1 MDGFAIEDSLMPH
14 ISPGHMHSESDLPQ
28 EDRDPIIAPFPIV
41 GVGASAGG
49 LEAFSQLLRAL
60 PLDTGMA
67 FVLVQHLEPS
77 HKSHLTEIL
86 SRATAMPVSEVGE
99 RMRIEP
105 NHIYVIPPNAGLGL
119 AEQALHLVPRPVHGG
134 PHLTID
140 AFFQALAANQGRL
153 AVGVVLSGTG
163 SDGSQGIQAIKNA
176 CGITFAQDEGS
187 AQYPTMPRN
196 AVNTG
201 VVDYVLPPA
210 QIAAEL
216 ARISHHRYLVLP
228 TGKDHDEVLPDGEA
242 ELAQISSFLLRTT
255 GVDFRHYK
263 QTTFRRRVGRRML
276 VHRAEHLRDYL
287 AYVEQHPDEVDE
299 LYRDLLISV
308 TSFFRDPD
316 AFVALGNKLSAVVK
330 NEDTRSSLRVWVPG
344 CSTGEELYSLA
355 MCALDVFEQDG
366 LRPTLQ
372 FFGTDISERALQ
384 IARGGVYAEHSLQNV
399 SAQRLSRHFR
409 KVDGKYQIS
418 KRIRESCIFARHDV
432 TRDAPFSRLDLISC
446 RNMLIYLEPVL
457 QKSLMPIFHY
467 GLNPSGLLFLGSAEA
482 IGSATDLFSTVDST
496 HRIFSRRPGPSRFVQ
511 ALPRNRNPAEPWAQA
526 QVESSIGSL
535 ELAKKVDR
543 VIQTRY
549 APDGV
554 VIDQNLEIRQFRGHT
569 GFYLEPPAG
578 TATHHLL
585 RMARTGL
592 EYALRE
598 TTSRALEQN
607 QFIEKKGIRI
617 EHAGTV
623 RMIDLEVVPLVGAA
637 GTERFCLVVFKQVAP
652 ESTPLSSTEAI
663 SNTEDHHVA
672 RLQLELSEAREYLR
686 AVSEDSEAALEE
698 ARAANEEL
706 QSANEEFQS
715 SNEELGTTKEE
726 LQSTNE
732 ELTTVNEELGARNQ
746 QLGTLGD
753 DLTNLLGAVNAPIL
767 RVDRDLCL
775 CRFTPAAETA
785 FGLGSAD
792 LQHPIR
798 LLQSR
803 LGTAVDFE
811 GLIREVIE
819 SLAIQSHKVQDA
831 GGRWWSI
838 SIRPYRTA
846 DDRLDGAVLTFMDV
860 DSIQH
865 ALQASQEAR
874 QYADAII
881 ETVREPLVIL
891 SQDLR
896 VERAN
901 ASFYGKFHLHPE
913 QTEGRH
919 IYELDAHRWK
929 IPKLRLLMQEI
940 SVKKN
945 SFVDLEIRHTFPHI
959 GTRTMLLNARQLQL
973 ESQPRILLAF
983 EDITDRRRAEESIT
997 ERLEETD
1004 RELDRTKDELRALAG
1019 HLMTVQEEE
1028 QRRIARELHDD
1039 LVQRLGFLEFQIEQY
1054 RLGPIGNGHADVAK
1068 MLTTLQTQVA
1078 ELSNATRNISHGL
1091 HPAIL
1096 DDLGLVAALRK
1107 LAKDL
1112 SRGRFTAVRFT
1123 SRVGR
1128 CSLPRR
1134 HFAAAVYRIAQ
1145 EALHNAIKHTSGAG
1159 VTIFLGCKRSELLL
1173 TIRDTGSGFDPS
1185 SVRGTGGLGIV
1196 DMEERA
1202 RLLGATLRIDSRVGK
1217 STTITLRAPLLRS
1230 PCDVTSASDVD
1241 KTEHN

>member
-1 MDGFAIEDSLMPH
+1 MPH
-14 ISPGHMHSESDLPQ
+14 VSPGYMHSESDPPQ
-28 EDRDPIIAPFPIV
+28 EEKEPIIAPFPIV

-49 LEAFSQLLRAL
+49 LQAFSQLLGAL

-86 SRATAMPVSEVGE
+86 SRATAMPVNEVGE

-105 NHIYVIPPNAGLGL
+105 NHIYVIPPNAELGF
-119 AEQALHLVPRPVHGG
+119 AEQAFHLVPRSVHAG

-153 AVGVVLSGTG
+153 AIGVVLSGTG

-187 AQYPTMPRN
+187 AQYPSMPRN
-196 AVNTG
+196 AVATG

-210 QIAAEL
+210 QIAAEI
-216 ARISHHRYLVLP
+216 ARIGHHRYLVLP
-228 TGKDHDEVLPDGEA
+228 SGKDHDEVLPDGEA
-242 ELAQISSFLLRTT
+242 ELTQILSLLLRTT

-263 QTTFRRRVGRRML
+263 QTTFRRRVGRRMI
-276 VHRAEHLRDYL
+276 VHHSENLRDYL
-287 AYVEQHPDEVDE
+287 AYVGQHPDEVDE
-299 LYRDLLISV
+299 LYRDLLINV
-308 TSFFRDPD
+308 TSFFRDPE
-316 AFVALGNKLSAVVK
+316 AFVALGDKISTLVK
-330 NEDTRSSLRVWVPG
+330 NKNEHIRSSFRVWAPA

-355 MCALDVFEQDG
+355 MCALDVFEQEG

-384 IARGGVYAEHSLQNV
+384 TARGGVYAEHNLQNV
-399 SAQRLSRHFR
+399 SAQRLSRYFR

-418 KRIRESCIFARHDV
+418 KSVRESCIFARHDV
-432 TRDAPFSRLDLISC
+432 TRDAPFSHLDLISC

-457 QKSLMPIFHY
+457 QKGLMPIFHY
-467 GLNPSGLLFLGSAEA
+467 GLNPSGLLFLGSAEG
-482 IGSATDLFSTVDST
+482 IGSATDLFSTVDSM
-496 HRIFSRRPGPSRFVQ
+496 HRIFSRKPGPSRFIQ
-511 ALPRNRNPAEPWAQA
+511 ALPNSHNPAEPWAQA
-526 QVESSIGSL
+526 QVESSIGGL
-535 ELAKKVDR
+535 ELAKRVDR
-543 VIQTRY
+543 IIQTRY

-554 VIDQNLEIRQFRGHT
+554 VVDQNLEIRQFRGHT
-569 GFYLEPPAG
+569 GFYLEPPEG

-623 RMIDLEVVPLVGAA
+623 RMIDLEVVPVAGAT

-652 ESTPLSSTEAI
+652 EATPLSSAQAI
-663 SNTEDHHVA
+663 ANPEDHHVA
-672 RLQLELSEAREYLR
+672 RLQLELAEAREYLR
-686 AVSEDSEAALEE
+686 AVSEDAEAALEE

-706 QSANEEFQS
+706 QSANEELQS
-715 SNEELGTTKEE
+715 SNEELGTAKEE

-732 ELTTVNEELGARNQ
+732 ELTTVNEELGTRNQ
-746 QLGTLGD
+746 QLGILGD

-775 CRFTPAAETA
+775 CRFTPAAEKA
-785 FGLGSAD
+785 FGVGPAD

-803 LGTAVDFE
+803 LGTPVDFE
-811 GLIREVIE
+811 GLIREVIS
-819 SLAIQSHKVQDA
+819 SLTIQSHKVQDA
-831 GGRWWSI
+831 QGHWWSL

-846 DDRLDGAVLTFMDV
+846 DDRLDGAVLTFVDV

-865 ALQASQEAR
+865 ALQASQEAQ
-874 QYADAII
+874 QYADAIV

-891 SQDLR
+891 RQDLR

-913 QTEGRH
+913 QTEGQH

-945 SFVDLEIRHTFPHI
+945 SFTDLEIKHAFPHI
-959 GTRTMLLNARQLQL
+959 GTRVMLLNARQLQL
-973 ESQPRILLAF
+973 ESHRRILLAF

-1054 RLGPIGNGHADVAK
+1054 RLGPIGNAGAEVTE

-1078 ELSNATRNISHGL
+1078 ELSDATRNISHGL

-1112 SRGRFTAVRFT
+1112 SRGRPTAVRFT

-1134 HFAAAVYRIAQ
+1134 HFAAAIYRIAQ

-1159 VTIFLGCKRSELLL
+1159 VTISLGCKRNELLL
-1173 TIRDTGSGFDPS
+1173 TIRDTGPGFDRS
-1185 SVRGTGGLGIV
+1185 SVRGAGGLGIV
-1196 DMEERA
+1196 NMEERA
-1202 RLLGATLRIDSRVGK
+1202 RLLGATLRIDSRAGK
-1217 STTITLRAPLLRS
+1217 STTITLRAPLPQS
-1230 PCDVTSASDVD
+1230 PCDETSASDVD